1 MSSNDDMNITQMIL
15 ESASRIFTD
24 YCNKEILDKAETG
37 EFPEQLWSAT
47 QDNGFC
53 DLGTADSG
61 TSPRDVFSLLILCGQ
76 YALPLPLAEVLIARQ
91 LIPGIEGMSSVG
103 IIENGSIVEVP
114 WGRRADAIIGL
125 DMENSKAAVVQ
136 QPQLLSES
144 TNIAGEPRDTLALPE
159 NNQWISLESNP
170 MEDLALARTCL
181 LTGAMESILQM
192 GIQYAS
198 ERHQF
203 GRPLAKFQ
211 VLQHKLAH
219 AAVEVGAA
227 RMATDVAIA
236 SIGTP
241 RALEQIAT
249 ASARAGEAAQV
260 VTDHV
265 HQVHGAMGF
274 THEHTLHHYTRR
286 AWAWRDE
293 FGSEFDWQIKLGEA
307 YAGASPDQIWDLI
320 TAA

>member
-1 MSSNDDMNITQMIL
+1 MIL

-24 YCNKEILDKAETG
+24 YCDKKILDKAETG
-37 EFPEQLWSAT
+37 VFPEQLWKAT
-47 QDNGFC
+47 LENGFC
-53 DLGTADSG
+53 DIGTQDSG
-61 TSPRDVFSLLILCGQ
+61 TSPKDIYFLLILSGQ
-76 YALPLPLAEVLIARQ
+76 HALPLPLAEILISRQ
-91 LIPGIEGMSSVG
+91 LISGIEGMSSIG
-103 IIENGSIVEVP
+103 IIEKGSIVEVP
-114 WGRRADAIIGL
+114 WGRRANTVIGL
-125 DMENSKAAVVQ
+125 DTENRKAAIVQ
-136 QPQLLSES
+136 QPKLVSKS
-144 TNIAGEPRDTLALPE
+144 TNIASEPRDIIELPKSVD
-159 NNQWISLESNP
+159 WVSLKSNP
-170 MEDLALARTCL
+170 IEDLALARTCL

-192 GIQYAS
+192 GIQYAT

-203 GRPLAKFQ
+203 GRPLANFQ

-227 RMATDVAIA
+227 RIATDVAIA

-241 RALEQIAT
+241 QAKVQIAT
-249 ASARAGEAAQV
+249 ASARAKEAAQV

-293 FGSEFDWQIKLGEA
+293 FGSEFDWQVKLGET
-307 YAGASPDQIWDLI
+307 YAGASPDRIWDLI